1 MAWALVLLMAPR
13 KVSARAST
21 LEDRMAAESFVGV
34 WIQTKMG
41 EACNATALIVGG
53 DGKQV
58 WDTLRSDFK
67 IDLDR

>member
-1 MAWALVLLMAPR
+1 
-13 KVSARAST
+13 
-21 LEDRMAAESFVGV
+21 MAAESFVGV

>member
-21 LEDRMAAESFVGV
+21 LEDRMAGESFVGV

-41 EACNATALIVGG
+41 EACNATALIVG
-53 DGKQV
+53 DGKQI
-58 WDTLRSDFK
+58 WDTLSSDFK